1 MINVHSSP
9 GHGMII
15 DGGINVDAHWGRRLM
30 ALAQNNE
37 TVEKNCTE
45 PGRRGHII
53 TVLETQ
59 NLGEVK
65 HFIGSQHCWCFF
77 VV

>member
-1 MINVHSSP
+1 MKLTVFNLSP

-15 DGGINVDAHWGRRLM
+15 DGGVNVDAHWGRRLM

-45 PGRRGHII
+45 PGRRGRTVI
-53 TVLETQ
+53 TVLSS
-59 NLGEVK
+59 
-65 HFIGSQHCWCFF
+65 IDARS
-77 VV
+77 